1 MYTREVR
8 MHKLVRLI
16 EQDEQLDRDLWRARA
31 LGSPESEIEAIKE
44 EQDKV
49 HREMDKLYCE

>member
-1 MYTREVR
+1 MYTREIR

-31 LGSPESEIEAIKE
+31 LGFPEDEIEKIKA

-49 HREMDKLYCE
+49 HREMDELYCE